1 MYGAARARCKPLEPA
16 VIIETAEEEEGYSA
30 LPDYSTNKDSPFNT
44 GTVGSSAIEIDF
56 YKAFGY
62 SPFRDIAP

>member
-30 LPDYSTNKDSPFNT
+30 LPDYTSNNDSPFNT
-44 GTVGSSAIEIDF
+44 GTGMVGSSVIKLLFCKDF
-56 YKAFGY
+56 
-62 SPFRDIAP
+62 